1 MTKGAITLTI
11 VFEGMNLNRDEGVG
25 RNVQTLKKLHRG
37 DGLVYTFMSR
47 QALRYAISKKLIE
60 EFGWKETE
68 VTRRGEGE
76 KKTNQFDMS
85 KANIIEYEEM
95 DFFGYMYTIGG
106 ENAFVRSAVCKL
118 TPAISLEKFS
128 FDQSFNTNHEM
139 VKRAIKCGEESVPNL
154 WQTEDHLSL
163 YKYSF
168 VIDLDKVGKMDDKE
182 KKIVLEKKDAAEFLK
197 GYEKYMSNEDKEK
210 CKSLT
215 EGEYS
220 LNKNGKIIE
229 KIILNKNGKIIG
241 KIILKEKNEEKET
254 ESKEETKKREKQKA
268 TSYEIEIEINLP
280 VEEKI
285 RRIVDFLKA
294 IKTLSRGIQ
303 GNINSLAP
311 LFVIG
316 GIISAKTPLAYPLV
330 ELIPGTSRKLNK
342 GMIDYCEK
350 ILTESS
356 IIVEKT
362 NGSFKII
369 NSQGHRSEKQGQT
382 QEKNC
387 EEQGQTQIKNKY
399 IVKGIVKG
407 KFENG
412 HEFNDWKDPLEA
424 LDELIKF
431 IESKDFENYLSE
443 CENYESSK
451 N

>member
-25 RNVQTLKKLHRG
+25 GNIQTLKKLHRG

-47 QALRYAISKKLIE
+47 QALRYSISKKLIE

-76 KKTNQFDMS
+76 RKTNQFDMS

-95 DFFGYMYTIGG
+95 DFFGYMYTIRG

-128 FDQSFNTNHEM
+128 FNQSFNANHEM
-139 VKRAIKCGEESVPNL
+139 VKRAIKCGEEGVPNP

-168 VIDLDKVGKMDDKE
+168 VIDLDKIGKMDDKE
-182 KKIVLEKKDAAEFLK
+182 KKIVLENEEEAKKFLK
-197 GYEKYMSNEDKEK
+197 GYEKYMNDKDKEK
-210 CKSLT
+210 CSKLT
-215 EGEYS
+215 KGEYK
-220 LNKNGKIIE
+220 LKWNEND
-229 KIILNKNGKIIG
+229 IG
-241 KIILKEKNEEKET
+241 KIILKNT
-254 ESKEETKKREKQKA
+254 T
-268 TSYEIEIEINLP
+268 EIEIEINLP

-316 GIISAKTPLAYPLV
+316 GIILAKTPLAHPLV
-330 ELIPGTSRKLNK
+330 ELVPGTSRKLNK

-350 ILTESS
+350 ILKESS
-356 IIVEKT
+356 IVIKT
-362 NGSFKII
+362 EQCLEIKAAKGNKD
-369 NSQGHRSEKQGQT
+369 SQDSCPEQKESNQGDT
-382 QEKNC
+382 E
-387 EEQGQTQIKNKY
+387 Y
-399 IVKGIVKG
+399 IVKGIVKD

-412 HEFNDWKDPLEA
+412 NEFNEWKDPKDA
-424 LDELIKF
+424 IDELIEF
-431 IESKDFENYLSE
+431 IKSDNFKKHLS
-443 CENYESSK
+443 NYESSK

>member
-1 MTKGAITLTI
+1 MSKGAITLTI

-25 RNVQTLKKLHRG
+25 GNIQTLKKLHRG
-37 DGLVYTFMSR
+37 DGHVHTFMSR

-76 KKTNQFDMS
+76 KKTNQFNMS

-95 DFFGYMYTIGG
+95 DFFGYMYTIRG

-128 FDQSFNTNHEM
+128 FDQSFNANHEM
-139 VKRAIKCGEESVPNL
+139 VKRAIKCREEGVPNL
-154 WQTEDHLSL
+154 WHTEDHLSL

-182 KKIVLEKKDAAEFLK
+182 KKIVLEEEDAIEFLR
-197 GYEKYMSNEDKEK
+197 GYEKYMSDEDKEK

-215 EGEYS
+215 QGEYS
-220 LNKNGKIIE
+220 LNRNGE
-229 KIILNKNGKIIG
+229 NVG
-241 KIILKEKNEEKET
+241 KIILKKKKEEKGEET
-254 ESKEETKKREKQKA
+254 ESEEETKKEKKQKT

-280 VEEKI
+280 VKEKI

-303 GNINSLAP
+303 GNTNSLAP

-316 GIISAKTPLAYPLV
+316 GIISAKTPLAHPLV
-330 ELIPGTSRKLNK
+330 ELVPGTSRKLNK
-342 GMIDYCEK
+342 GMIDYGEK
-350 ILTESS
+350 ILKDSS
-356 IIVEKT
+356 IVEKT
-362 NGSFKII
+362 NECFQIQSGKSNID
-369 NSQGHRSEKQGQT
+369 SQNLCPEKKENKESNQT
-382 QEKNC
+382 D
-387 EEQGQTQIKNKY
+387 TKY
-399 IVKGIVKG
+399 IVKGIVKD

-412 HEFNDWKDPLEA
+412 NEFNEWKDPKDA
-424 LDELIKF
+424 IDELIKF
-431 IESKDFENYLSE
+431 VNCEIFKNYLDKIDE
-443 CENYESSK
+443 KNESSK